1 MRSIHLPIRIKI
13 VIQLHRNLSN
23 TRDYYM
29 RRVIRGSQIQLH
41 LMEIVRIE
49 ISVFRSICDNDN
61 NIEMKIIS
69 SNDAMVR

>member
-1 MRSIHLPIRIKI
+1 
-13 VIQLHRNLSN
+13 
-23 TRDYYM
+23 M
-29 RRVIRGSQIQLH
+29 RRVIRDSQIQLH